1 MNSSQSNSFKPGNQ
15 VSMEWGFGKSLGT
28 VQVGLVGYDQWQTSN
43 DSGPGASADH
53 AERHAI
59 GAEVVYPLMKEAGVM
74 LKAAYYDEY
83 SAKGGSN
90 PQATGSTLRFT
101 VVKAF

>member
-1 MNSSQSNSFKPGNQ
+1 MNSTQSNDFKPGNQ
-15 VSMEWGFGKSLGT
+15 VSLEWGFGKSLGA

-43 DSGPGASADH
+43 DSGPGANGDH

-59 GAEVVYPLMKEAGVM
+59 GAEIVYPLMKEAGVM

-83 SAKGGSN
+83 SAKGGSGA
-90 PQATGSTLRFT
+90 QAKGSTLRFT
-101 VVKAF
+101 FVKAF